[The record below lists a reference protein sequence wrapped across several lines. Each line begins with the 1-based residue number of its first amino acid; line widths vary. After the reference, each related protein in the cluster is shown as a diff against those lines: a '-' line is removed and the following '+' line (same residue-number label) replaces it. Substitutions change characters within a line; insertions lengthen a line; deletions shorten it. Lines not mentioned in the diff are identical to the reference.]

1 MLFGGKMFLKEYFKE
16 MKLLLGLKSF
26 FSVFSGLIPYIIS
39 WSIIGIVNIVSKNEF
54 ESTKLIWLVVVFTV
68 TIFLDRIGLT
78 IQMPVD
84 SLLKARS
91 KEFVERKSCEM
102 VRDTDYESIESPEF
116 QEQYSNISRYIDH
129 VSALWDKLLDVLT
142 TLIRFFSLTLL
153 ICRIKWSIVLVLFL
167 GGLPVWISYNELA
180 IEKNDFE
187 NKIQGKKNIVKYYYE
202 VLTNSFFLKEGKVFG
217 YIDEIKNRWK
227 KLSVVIISLNYK
239 YNMNKMRREL
249 LQRFV
254 QCVAFVLAVIL
265 LVRDVFK
272 NSMAVGNAIGLFSTI
287 QQYQNTI
294 RQLSSLVSDFQEI
307 KINYSEMKGFAK
319 KYEFK
324 KENSNVGEQ
333 FDIKKSIELQ
343 NVYYKYQNAENYAL
357 DGVSVKI
364 NKGDTIFV
372 VGKNGS
378 GKSTFVKLI
387 TGLYKPVKGK
397 ILYDGVDRK
406 NIGNIYS
413 NFATLFQNY
422 SKFPF
427 SIKFNIT
434 LDNNDNNLDSV
445 MENVGIKDYVKK
457 LPLEEETYLG
467 KLRKNSIDLSEG
479 QWQKIALA
487 RVLYRNSDFL
497 IFDEPTSSLDPLAEE
512 QIYKLYSDISHEKTK
527 IIISHRLAFSKYA
540 DKILLFQ
547 DGRIIEQG
555 NYIELMERKEMF
567 YKMYETQRKLSI
579 GEG

>member
-202 VLTNSFFLKEGKVFG
+202 VLTS
-217 YIDEIKNRWK
+217 
-227 KLSVVIISLNYK
+227 
-239 YNMNKMRREL
+239 
-249 LQRFV
+249 
-254 QCVAFVLAVIL
+254 
-265 LVRDVFK
+265 
-272 NSMAVGNAIGLFSTI
+272 
-287 QQYQNTI
+287 I
-294 RQLSSLVSDFQEI
+294 R
-307 KINYSEMKGFAK
+307 
-319 KYEFK
+319 
-324 KENSNVGEQ
+324 
-333 FDIKKSIELQ
+333 
-343 NVYYKYQNAENYAL
+343 
-357 DGVSVKI
+357 
-364 NKGDTIFV
+364 
-372 VGKNGS
+372 
-378 GKSTFVKLI
+378 
-387 TGLYKPVKGK
+387 
-397 ILYDGVDRK
+397 
-406 NIGNIYS
+406 IY
-413 NFATLFQNY
+413 
-422 SKFPF
+422 
-427 SIKFNIT
+427 
-434 LDNNDNNLDSV
+434 
-445 MENVGIKDYVKK
+445 
-457 LPLEEETYLG
+457 
-467 KLRKNSIDLSEG
+467 
-479 QWQKIALA
+479 
-487 RVLYRNSDFL
+487 
-497 IFDEPTSSLDPLAEE
+497 
-512 QIYKLYSDISHEKTK
+512 
-527 IIISHRLAFSKYA
+527 
-540 DKILLFQ
+540 
-547 DGRIIEQG
+547 
-555 NYIELMERKEMF
+555 
-567 YKMYETQRKLSI
+567 
-579 GEG
+579 